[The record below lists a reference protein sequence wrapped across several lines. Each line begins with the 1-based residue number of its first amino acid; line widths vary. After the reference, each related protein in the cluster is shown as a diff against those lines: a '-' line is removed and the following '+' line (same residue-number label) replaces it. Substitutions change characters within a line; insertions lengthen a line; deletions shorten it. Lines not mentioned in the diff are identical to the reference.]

1 MQPIAIVRNRNHHT
15 PLLCFGVLLILGAVL
30 WPTLSPAQGS
40 PVSSGGI
47 QPVSIAAHA
56 VIGEKQART
65 LEPLLATPVSTGELL
80 VAKMLGA
87 LLPTLVIS
95 LAGLGLYLGGIVAT
109 AAPGVAS
116 AMLSLRT
123 AMLAVQ
129 EAAERDR
136 PAGHHPLPPPAEA
149 TNLYADLMAQYL
161 SEADV
166 DALLEFYKS
175 SAGQRATEAAK
186 KVGPQWQ
193 ETIGKKAQES
203 IMGHYKEFE
212 AEMVKIAAECEA
224 AQTAR
229 QKQSKRRGGKH

>member
-1 MQPIAIVRNRNHHT
+1 MRNPSSKST
-15 PLLCFGVLLILGAVL
+15 LLIYALVILTSPRLLFGDDASKRAKLGDL
-30 WPTLSPAQGS
+30 MTLQGR
-40 PVSSGGI
+40 VD
-47 QPVSIAAHA
+47 IAEQQLQ
-56 VIGEKQART
+56 VYKKQT
-65 LEPLLATPVSTGELL
+65 LELASQALEQYRKDLKLVDNDPYYTRMANAYQHFVEVS
-80 VAKMLGA
+80 V
-87 LLPTLVIS
+87 PPW
-95 LAGLGLYLGGIVAT
+95 T
-109 AAPGVAS
+109 A
-116 AMLSLRT
+116 
-123 AMLAVQ
+123 
-129 EAAERDR
+129 
-136 PAGHHPLPPPAEA
+136 AEA

-212 AEMVKIAAECEA
+212 AEMVKIAEECEA
-224 AQTAR
+224 AQTVR